1 MPSQKLYLHCL
12 KNIPFSE
19 TAQETHLLAELIT
32 QKKINHTVTKNLTI
46 KEYKIIVSK
55 SLGQDEKFLL
65 SNSMINPCVNN
76 MSHYAEEVLSNK
88 VNNSSF
94 I

>member
-1 MPSQKLYLHCL
+1 M
-12 KNIPFSE
+12 
-19 TAQETHLLAELIT
+19 LAELIT
-32 QKKINHTVTKNLTI
+32 QKKINHTVTENLTI

-76 MSHYAEEVLSNK
+76 MSHAEEVLSNK